1 MSRVGGLMKARPRLM
16 IAIALGVLFY
26 LLWPGAVTG
35 LTRALAAWNVTVWV
49 YLATVWAMMIRAEPA
64 RIRQIAQAQD
74 ENAEIV
80 LAAVALACVVSLV
93 TILIELAS
101 VKSAS
106 GIHQFTRIG
115 FTAIT
120 LVGAWL
126 MLPTS
131 FAIHYAH
138 QFYICATHDKKPVL
152 FPDNPAEPAYWDFLY
167 FSFTIAVAC
176 QTADVA
182 VGDSATRRVVLAQSV
197 LAFVFNLSVLGL
209 SINVAAGLL
218 N

>member
-1 MSRVGGLMKARPRLM
+1 MTARPRLVL
-16 IAIALGVLFY
+16 AFLLGFVCFFVLP
-26 LLWPGAVTG
+26 LHGSLAG
-35 LTRALAAWNVTVWV
+35 RALTCWNLAIWA
-49 YLATVWAMMIRAEPA
+49 YLAMVWWLMIRAQPA
-64 RIRQIAQAQD
+64 QIRRIAKAQD

-80 LAAVALACVVSLV
+80 LALVCVGCLVSLA
-93 TILIELAS
+93 TILVELAS
-101 VKSAS
+101 AKGTS
-106 GIHQFTRIG
+106 GIHQLAHISFTG
-115 FTAIT
+115 IT

-138 QFYICATHDKKPVL
+138 LFYTAADGPCKPLL
-152 FPDNPAEPAYWDFLY
+152 FPDKPEEPTYWDFLY

-182 VGDSATRRVVLAQSV
+182 VGDGSTRKTVLAQSV
-197 LAFVFNLSVLGL
+197 LAFLFNMSVLGL

-218 N
+218 G

>member
-1 MSRVGGLMKARPRLM
+1 MRHLPGLMTARPRLTV
-16 IAIALGVLFY
+16 ALVIGLISFFVLP
-26 LLWPGAVTG
+26 LHGSLAG
-35 LTRALAAWNVTVWV
+35 RALACWNITVWV
-49 YLATVWAMMIRAEPA
+49 YLITVWWLLVRAQPD
-64 RIRQIAQAQD
+64 RIRQIAKAQD

-80 LAAVALACVVSLV
+80 LGLVCTACVVSLA
-93 TILIELAS
+93 TILVELAS
-101 VKSAS
+101 AKGTT
-106 GIHQFTRIG
+106 GIHQLAHIS

-138 QFYICATHDKKPVL
+138 QFYTAEGACKPLL
-152 FPDNPAEPAYWDFLY
+152 FPDKPEAPTYWDFLY

-182 VGDSATRRVVLAQSV
+182 VGDSSTRKIVLAQSV

-209 SINVAAGLL
+209 SINIAAGLVS
-218 N
+218 